1 MALWKLELPAAMLDL
16 FEILSGQDGTAR
28 PCWTVNRQGQSDM
41 TADDGRLP
49 PRGNTG
55 PGSLKTAERQA
66 REARQDADRYARRG
80 NTTMHAISLQAARDL
95 EAAAAAQRA
104 DAPAPRERR

>member
-1 MALWKLELPAAMLDL
+1 MPTIVPGL
-16 FEILSGQDGTAR
+16 FENYLVKTK
-28 PCWTVNRQGQSDM
+28 RQGHAGRRTDKDISSM

-55 PGSLKTAERQA
+55 PGSVKTAERQA